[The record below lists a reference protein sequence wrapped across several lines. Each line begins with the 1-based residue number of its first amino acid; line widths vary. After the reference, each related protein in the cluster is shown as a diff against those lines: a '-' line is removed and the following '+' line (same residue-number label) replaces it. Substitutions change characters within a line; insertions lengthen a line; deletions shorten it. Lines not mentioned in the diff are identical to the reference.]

1 MACSRAT
8 VSRVRVLRVLIW
20 LVLVLVAAG
29 AGVALAARFHD
40 GPIALFPGGPLRS
53 GDLVEDP
60 NVDWSFA
67 APIREME
74 LESDGRSRTT
84 WLLVDGGQLYV
95 PASVKFPPFK
105 NWHLR
110 ALQDPRAT
118 VRIGG
123 KRYRLEL
130 QPLRDPEQRRKLLEI
145 AAKKYPVPPATG
157 PDDIWLFRL
166 APPRGG

>member
-1 MACSRAT
+1 MRI
-8 VSRVRVLRVLIW
+8 LIR
-20 LVLVLVAAG
+20 LVLVLVAAV

-40 GPIALFPGGPLRS
+40 GPLALFPGGPLKS
-53 GDLVEDP
+53 GELVADP
-60 NVDWSFA
+60 NVDWTFA
-67 APIREME
+67 SPVREME

-84 WLLVDGGQLYV
+84 WLLVDEGQLYV

-123 KRYRLEL
+123 KRYRREL
-130 QPLRDPEQRRKLLEI
+130 QRVGDPEQRRKLLGI

-157 PDDIWLFRL
+157 SDDIWLFRL
-166 APPRGG
+166 APPRAN

>member
-1 MACSRAT
+1 L
-8 VSRVRVLRVLIW
+8 VR
-20 LVLVLVAAG
+20 LVLVLVATVA
-29 AGVALAARFHD
+29 AVALAARFHD
-40 GPIALFPGGPLRS
+40 GPLALFPGGPLKS
-53 GDLVEDP
+53 GELVADP
-60 NVDWSFA
+60 NVDWTFA

-84 WLLVDGGQLYV
+84 WLLVDEGQLYV
-95 PASVKFPPFK
+95 PASVKFPPLK

-123 KRYRLEL
+123 KRYRREL
-130 QPLRDPEQRRKLLEI
+130 QRVGDPEQRRKLLGI

-157 PDDIWLFRL
+157 SDDIWLFRL
-166 APPRGG
+166 APPRAN

>member
-1 MACSRAT
+1 M
-8 VSRVRVLRVLIW
+8 RVLIW

-29 AGVALAARFHD
+29 AGIALAARFHD
-40 GPIALFPGGPLRS
+40 GPIALFPGGPLKN
-53 GDLVEDP
+53 GELVEDP

-118 VRIGG
+118 VRVGG
-123 KRYRLEL
+123 KRYRREL
-130 QPLRDPEQRRKLLEI
+130 QRVWDPEQRRKLLEI

-166 APPRGG
+166 APPRVG

>member
-1 MACSRAT
+1 M
-8 VSRVRVLRVLIW
+8 RVLRVLIW

-40 GPIALFPGGPLRS
+40 GPIALFPGGPLKS
-53 GDLVEDP
+53 GELVEDP

-105 NWHLR
+105 NWHRR

-123 KRYRLEL
+123 KRYRRK
-130 QPLRDPEQRRKLLEI
+130 LRRVWDPEQRRKLLEI

-166 APPRGG
+166 APPRAG